1 MEEILNK
8 YKNHR
13 ACEVPEGYFDSLPE
27 QVMSRIAEE
36 DTQVAAM
43 LEAHRNNEGYAVP
56 EGYFEKL
63 PAEVSARMAAEG
75 SRRTLVLRRRLIRIA
90 SVAACAGL
98 LMGTGIYVFN
108 MLNDPEITTGKK
120 VAHVKGTPPAPVQG
134 TQNTLDLDKALA
146 YTETSAAP
154 AAKPQYAVQAQ
165 SVADAAT
172 DQFISENLDEND
184 LDEVDFDIL
193 DFYSDDMAASD
204 MWGF

>member
-1 MEEILNK
+1 M
-8 YKNHR
+8 
-13 ACEVPEGYFDSLPE
+13 PEGYFDSLPD

-36 DTQVAAM
+36 DSQVAAM

-108 MLNDPEITTGKK
+108 MLNQLEPLSGEKLSQTEVPETNSAENSK
-120 VAHVKGTPPAPVQG
+120 
-134 TQNTLDLDKALA
+134 NTIDLHKSIA
-146 YTETSAAP
+146 YTDTP
-154 AAKPQYAVQAQ
+154 AEPVTKTNPSTVANPA
-165 SVADAAT
+165 ADAAT
-172 DQFISENLDEND
+172 DQFIADNLDDND
-184 LDEVDFDIL
+184 LDEVDFEIL
-193 DFYSDDMAASD
+193 DFYSDDMAVYD
-204 MWGF
+204 LWGF

>member
-1 MEEILNK
+1 
-8 YKNHR
+8 
-13 ACEVPEGYFDSLPE
+13 
-27 QVMSRIAEE
+27 MSAL
-36 DTQVAAM
+36 

-108 MLNDPEITTGKK
+108 MLRDPEGLTGDK
-120 VAHVKGTPPAPVQG
+120 VAHVKNTPPSPAQTP
-134 TQNTLDLDKALA
+134 QNTLDLDKALA
-146 YTETSAAP
+146 YTDTP
-154 AAKPQYAVQAQ
+154 AEPATKARPTAKTQP
-165 SVADAAT
+165 VADAAT
-172 DQFISENLDEND
+172 EQFISENLDETD

-193 DFYSDDMAASD
+193 DFYSDDMATID

>member
-13 ACEVPEGYFDSLPE
+13 ACEVPEGYFDSLPD

-36 DTQVAAM
+36 DSQVAAM

-98 LMGTGIYVFN
+98 PIRSIY
-108 MLNDPEITTGKK
+108 IT
-120 VAHVKGTPPAPVQG
+120 
-134 TQNTLDLDKALA
+134 
-146 YTETSAAP
+146 S
-154 AAKPQYAVQAQ
+154 
-165 SVADAAT
+165 S
-172 DQFISENLDEND
+172 
-184 LDEVDFDIL
+184 
-193 DFYSDDMAASD
+193 
-204 MWGF
+204 

>member
-1 MEEILNK
+1 MEETLNK

-36 DTQVAAM
+36 DSQVAAM

-108 MLNDPEITTGKK
+108 MLNRQDAISGEKIAQADIT
-120 VAHVKGTPPAPVQG
+120 APAS
-134 TQNTLDLDKALA
+134 TEKTKHTLDLDKSLA
-146 YTETSAAP
+146 YTETPDAP
-154 AAKPQYAVQAQ
+154 AAKAKPAAP
-165 SVADAAT
+165 SVPATDIAT
-172 DQFISENLDEND
+172 DQFIANNLDDND
-184 LDEVDFDIL
+184 LDEVDYDIL
-193 DFYSDDMAASD
+193 DFYSDDMAIYD